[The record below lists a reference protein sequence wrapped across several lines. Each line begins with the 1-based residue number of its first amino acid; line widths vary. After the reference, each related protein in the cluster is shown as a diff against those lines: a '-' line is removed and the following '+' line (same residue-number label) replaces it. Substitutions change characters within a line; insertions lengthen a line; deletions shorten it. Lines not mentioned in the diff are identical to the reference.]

1 MINKIYAGIKIAEG
15 RKRLGLTQNELS
27 EKLCVTPQA
36 VSRWETGTSLPDLDV
51 LLALSQLYGVSINQL
66 VETTD
71 TISQIACEPYEI
83 DEIACFVPSEE
94 RDYNR

>member
-36 VSRWETGTSLPDLDV
+36 VSRRFGCSFGFISAIWGL
-51 LLALSQLYGVSINQL
+51 NQS
-66 VETTD
+66 T
-71 TISQIACEPYEI
+71 C
-83 DEIACFVPSEE
+83 
-94 RDYNR
+94 

>member
-51 LLALSQLYGVSINQL
+51 LCSLADYFQIT
-66 VETTD
+66 VECAVLLQRED
-71 TISQIACEPYEI
+71 T
-83 DEIACFVPSEE
+83 
-94 RDYNR
+94 